1 MNRLSDYSH
10 SSIGFSWQGLV
21 VLALPMLPNV
31 LFLVLENPNVSRTV
45 TSHHP
50 FLSIIEH
57 GSQGIFA
64 ALLVLLV
71 SRRASPMGSGHVVV
85 IGLLLLAYFGLW
97 VAYFTIGVNFS
108 MLMFM
113 AVVPVMYFVVAGI
126 WLHNPPA
133 VVFTAVFG
141 VAHTAVTWLD
151 FH

>member
-1 MNRLSDYSH
+1 MNRLMDH
-10 SSIGFSWQGLV
+10 LQTNIGISWQGLV
-21 VLALPMLPNV
+21 VLTLPMLPNV
-31 LFLVLENPNVSRTV
+31 LFLMLENPNISRTV

-71 SRRASPMGSGHVVV
+71 SRRESPIFSGYIIVS
-85 IGLLLLAYFGLW
+85 GLLLLAYFGLW
-97 VAYFTIGVNFS
+97 VAYFTIGANFS
-108 MLMFM
+108 MIMFM
-113 AVVPVMYFVVAGI
+113 AVVPVIYFLMAEI